1 MRVDTTFFQ
10 LDGACLHTASMA
22 LDALCHVFRSHGLS
36 NQFLECFRYEW
47 SWLPCSLDMKPCNYS
62 IWSYFKDC
70 MCCTSLHTVQEL
82 HVEIEAVAEDITH
95 TLHDTVDIFVVP
107 SQ

>member
-1 MRVDTTFFQ
+1 
-10 LDGACLHTASMA
+10 
-22 LDALCHVFRSHGLS
+22 
-36 NQFLECFRYEW
+36 
-47 SWLPCSLDMKPCNYS
+47 
-62 IWSYFKDC
+62 